1 MSLIE
6 ILSSIERLES
16 TILLHAVKNI
26 EDINQLVRDEI
37 PKIQSSTS
45 DQMIL
50 NLISG
55 INFNWKIFSGQKY
68 SEGYESF
75 RQREMDLII
84 SDCKNL
90 KQYLNVLVNQK
101 VYQ

>member
-1 MSLIE
+1 MSVIE
-6 ILSSIERLES
+6 ILSSIELLES

-26 EDINQLVRDEI
+26 EDINQLVSYEV

-68 SEGYESF
+68 TEGYESF

-90 KQYLNVLVNQK
+90 KEYLNEMIKQK
-101 VYQ
+101 VH

>member
-1 MSLIE
+1 MSVFE

-16 TILLHAVKNI
+16 TILLHAIKNI
-26 EDINQLVRDEI
+26 EDINQLVNHEV

-45 DQMIL
+45 DQMVL
-50 NLISG
+50 NMISG

-68 SEGYESF
+68 SEGYEAF

-84 SDCKNL
+84 SDFKNL
-90 KQYLNVLVNQK
+90 KHYLNKLIEQK
-101 VYQ
+101 VY